1 MRNNTSE
8 LYVTVSYIREI

>member
-8 LYVTVSYIREI
+8 TYGQQSGFI